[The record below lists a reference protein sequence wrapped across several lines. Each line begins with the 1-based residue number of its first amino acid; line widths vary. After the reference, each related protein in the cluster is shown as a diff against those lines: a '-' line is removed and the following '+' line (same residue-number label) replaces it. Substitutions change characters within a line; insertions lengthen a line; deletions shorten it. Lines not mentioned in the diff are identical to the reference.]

1 MDVELK
7 GKNKTY
13 CFIFLFFILSLQ
25 GCIPLTKVEKKHS
38 LGLSMKPNEKVVLL
52 WEHENQ
58 YPISEDLTNSIR
70 PYFTER
76 NMELMNFDSRAIK
89 RELFGSEFIKPSS
102 IPFEKLNEMGFDY
115 LLKIRISSL
124 NEAPWANY
132 ESALPGE
139 MVPATEPTGSRL
151 ITDIISVKEK
161 KSFLQLE
168 GRSSY
173 LLIGFDDEDGEGE
186 WTFGNGSMNA
196 TFLRALRKTVKTL
209 MKENYHFN

>member
-1 MDVELK
+1 MIKKQIISGSLIIAFVL
-7 GKNKTY
+7 
-13 CFIFLFFILSLQ
+13 CLQ
-25 GCIPLTKVEKKHS
+25 GCIPITKVQKKYS
-38 LGLSMKPNEKVVLL
+38 LGLNLKPNEKVVLL

-58 YPISEDLTNSIR
+58 YPISEDLTNAIR
-70 PYFTER
+70 PFFSER
-76 NMELMNFDSRAIK
+76 NMELINFDSRTIK
-89 RELFGSEFIKPSS
+89 RELFGSEFIKPTR
-102 IPFEKLNEMGFDY
+102 IPFEKLDEMGIDY

-132 ESALPGE
+132 ETALPRE

-186 WTFGNGSMNA
+186 WTFGNGGINT

-209 MKENYHFN
+209 MKEYYQFD